1 MVLAATFAVLTVFP
15 LVLTAEFGIL
25 VAFGV
30 LLDTLLA
37 RSVLVPAIVLLMGP
51 STIGYMA
58 DALHQT
64 VDKLQ
69 KELDEVKASLR
80 GPQP

>member
-1 MVLAATFAVLTVFP
+1 MSEQRKTIRLRLAWCDAKVLHEGGVEFEMVGHTEGDKAHK
-15 LVLTAEFGIL
+15 
-25 VAFGV
+25 
-30 LLDTLLA
+30 
-37 RSVLVPAIVLLMGP
+37 IVLLMGP